1 MLKETTDEFKKF
13 VMRGN
18 VVDMAVGV
26 VLGGAFGKIIM
37 SLVND
42 VIMPPIGL
50 LLANVDFTSLFVSLN
65 GKVYA
70 SLAEAQAAGAPT
82 LNYGVFLNTVIN
94 FLIVAFA
101 VFMMVKVM
109 SRIRKKEAL
118 AAPVPAVPTKQ
129 EVLLEEIRDLL
140 AKR

>member
-37 SLVND
+37 SLVNV